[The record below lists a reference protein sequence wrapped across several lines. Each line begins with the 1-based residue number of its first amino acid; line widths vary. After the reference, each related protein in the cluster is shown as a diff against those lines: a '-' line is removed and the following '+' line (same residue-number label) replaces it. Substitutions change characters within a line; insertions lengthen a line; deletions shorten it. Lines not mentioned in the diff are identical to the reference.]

1 MFGTVHGCGL
11 DSKIAATA
19 RFTKLV
25 ECLMPY
31 PLVSAIVLCYN
42 QARFVGECLESV
54 KAQNY
59 PNLEL
64 IVNDDASKDDSVAV
78 IEGWLAKN
86 SIPHHFLKNKTNQG
100 ICRSVNNTLRQARGK
115 YISGIAAD
123 DVWLP
128 GKLRTQVEILERLP
142 EKVGVVYSDALQMD
156 ESGNLLPERFID
168 SHRRFE
174 TMPAGNVHN
183 ILWEGNFIPAM
194 TTLIRRDCFEKVGM
208 YDETLFYEDWD
219 MFLRISRRF
228 DFAYSNEVSAK
239 YRIVGTSMIR
249 SQWARMLDAMCQVCV
264 KHLKQG
270 NLEPAARHEAL
281 SQLRAKAICSFYEM
295 TPRHKQNLR
304 WALMNKLSPGVA
316 ARCLFAW
323 AGLGPKSFERVR
335 AVLGGSKS
343 HGNRRAENPE

>member
-1 MFGTVHGCGL
+1 MQ
-11 DSKIAATA
+11 
-19 RFTKLV
+19 
-25 ECLMPY
+25 Y

-42 QARFVGECLESV
+42 QARFVVECLEGV
-54 KAQNY
+54 KAQDY

-64 IVNDDASKDDSVAV
+64 VVNDDASKDDSVAV

-270 NLEPAARHEAL
+270 NLEPAARHAAL